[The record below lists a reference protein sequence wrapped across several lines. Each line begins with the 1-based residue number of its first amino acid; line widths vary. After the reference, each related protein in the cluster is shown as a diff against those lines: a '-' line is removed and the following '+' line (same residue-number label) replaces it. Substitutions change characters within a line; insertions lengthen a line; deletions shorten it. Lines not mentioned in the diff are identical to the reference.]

1 MANEINDEGMSRRG
15 FLKSV
20 VATAALATAAGT
32 GAAVLL
38 DKNKT
43 TTITT
48 IPQVTSYV
56 PPVSS
61 APVVANPAAANQ
73 TLAQLAAVQ
82 AENMQLRAALDAAER
97 RLAALTQATGSDPT
111 LDILQTQLAES
122 NDRVTILSGLVSL
135 YEQLEAIDVES
146 VVAGGIAAV
155 GGPLAGLLDRI
166 PTVQEGLAAGQQA
179 LAEFEEH
186 IPLMDNGRRW
196 LATHLQKVSNFY
208 QIVETV
214 LRETLETAGSFLENL
229 SQWFQDVLRWLPF
242 GVGEKAARIVEA
254 LTNLLAETPNTING
268 LHTNL
273 VQPLDVWLDG
283 EGDDMPLRR
292 RLLKPI
298 REQALQPAGETL
310 AQAQTIQSTYQAQLV
325 EPVQAVASSRQTI
338 RSLISQYRQQ
348 HQI

>member
-1 MANEINDEGMSRRG
+1 MGNEVKDDGISRRG

-38 DKNKT
+38 DKTKT

-48 IPQVTSYV
+48 IPNVTTYI

-61 APVVANPAAANQ
+61 LPAVANPAAANQ
-73 TLAQLAAVQ
+73 TLAQLAAIQ

-97 RLAALTQATGSDPT
+97 RVTALTQAQGSDPAF
-111 LDILQTQLAES
+111 DILQGQLTEA
-122 NDRVTILSGLVSL
+122 NDRATILSGLVTL
-135 YEQLEAIDVES
+135 YEQLEAVDMET
-146 VVAGGIAAV
+146 VVAAGLAAV
-155 GGPLAGLLDRI
+155 GGPLTGLLDRI

-179 LAEFEEH
+179 LAEFEVE

-196 LATHLQKVSNFY
+196 LASHLQKVSGFY
-208 QIVETV
+208 QLVENV
-214 LRETLETAGSFLENL
+214 LREVVETAGSFLENL
-229 SQWFQDVLRWLPF
+229 GQWFQDVLRWLPF
-242 GVGEKAARIVEA
+242 GMGDNAARIVEA

-283 EGDDMPLRR
+283 DGDNMPLRR
-292 RLLKPI
+292 RLVKPI

-310 AQAQTIQSTYQAQLV
+310 SQAQAIQSTYQAQLV
-325 EPVQAVASSRQTI
+325 EPTQAAASSRQTI
-338 RSLISQYRQQ
+338 RAVISQYRQQ
-348 HQI
+348 HQV

>member
-1 MANEINDEGMSRRG
+1 MANEIHDEGISRRG

-38 DKNKT
+38 DKGK

-56 PPVSS
+56 PPASNL
-61 APVVANPAAANQ
+61 APVANPAAANQ
-73 TLAQLAAVQ
+73 ALAQLAAVQ

-97 RLAALTQATGSDPT
+97 RLTALNQVQGSDPAF
-111 LDILQTQLAES
+111 DILQTQLAES
-122 NDRVTILSGLVSL
+122 NDRVTILTGLVSL
-135 YEQLEAIDVES
+135 YDQLESVDMEN
-146 VVAGGIAAV
+146 VVAAGIAAV
-155 GGPLAGLLDRI
+155 GGPLTGLLDRI

-179 LAEFEEH
+179 LAEFEQH

-196 LATHLQKVSNFY
+196 LATHLQKVSSFY

-229 SQWFQDVLRWLPF
+229 GQWFQDVLRWLPF
-242 GVGEKAARIVEA
+242 GMGETAARIVEA

-273 VQPLDVWLDG
+273 VQPLDVWLGG

-298 REQALQPAGETL
+298 REQALVPAGETL
-310 AQAQTIQSTYQAQLV
+310 GQAQAIQSTYQTQLV
-325 EPVQAVASSRQTI
+325 EPVQAAAGSRQTI
-338 RSLISQYRQQ
+338 RDLISQYRQQ
-348 HQI
+348 HQL

>member
-1 MANEINDEGMSRRG
+1 MANEINDEGISRRG

-38 DKNKT
+38 DKGKT

-48 IPQVTSYV
+48 VPSVTSYV
-56 PPVSS
+56 PPVSNL
-61 APVVANPAAANQ
+61 APVANPAAANQ
-73 TLAQLAAVQ
+73 ALAQLAAIQ
-82 AENMQLRAALDAAER
+82 AENMQLRAALDSAER
-97 RLAALTQATGSDPT
+97 RLAAFNQVQGSDPA
-111 LDILQTQLAES
+111 LGILQTQLAES
-122 NDRVTILSGLVSL
+122 SDRVTLLTGLVSL
-135 YEQLEAIDVES
+135 YDQLEAVNMET
-146 VVAGGIAAV
+146 VVAAGIAAV
-155 GGPLAGLLDRI
+155 GGPLTGLLDRI
-166 PTVQEGLAAGQQA
+166 PSVQEGLAAGQLA

-196 LATHLQKVSNFY
+196 LSTHLQKVSGFY
-208 QIVETV
+208 QLVENV
-214 LRETLETAGSFLENL
+214 LRETVETAGSFLENL
-229 SQWFQDVLRWLPF
+229 GQWFQDVLRWLPF
-242 GVGEKAARIVEA
+242 GMGDTAARIVEA
-254 LTNLLAETPNTING
+254 LTNLLSETPNTING

-298 REQALQPAGETL
+298 REQALQPAGEAL
-310 AQAQTIQSTYQAQLV
+310 GQAQAIQSTYQAQLV

-338 RSLISQYRQQ
+338 RDLISQYRQQ